1 MIPHAL
7 FSPSLQRI
15 LALLFVRVDDAFY
28 LNEIIRLTGLGSATV
43 QRELQR
49 LTSAGLIL
57 SQRVGN
63 LRRFQAN
70 HDHPVYAE
78 LHGLIKKSFGLIGVL
93 QNAIEPMLP
102 SLRCAFVYG
111 STARGTETAAS
122 DIDVMLVGDSI
133 GYGIALSAFSTAEQE
148 LGRKINPTL
157 YTPAEFRSR
166 QQEQHH
172 FLMRVLEQ
180 PKLFLTGDDDALR
193 RLGQPGQ
200 DSQVESRTGSSE
212 GV

>member
-1 MIPHAL
+1 MNSQAL
-7 FSPSLQRI
+7 FSPSLQKI
-15 LALLFVRVDDAFY
+15 LALLFVRVDEAFY
-28 LNEIIRLTGLGSATV
+28 VNEIIRLTGLGSATV

-49 LTSAGLIL
+49 LDTAGLI
-57 SQRVGN
+57 SSTRVGN

-78 LHGLIKKSFGLIGVL
+78 LHSLVQKSFGLTGVL
-93 QNAIEPMLP
+93 QTAIEPLLP

-111 STARGTETAAS
+111 SIARGAETAVS
-122 DIDVMLVGDSI
+122 DIDVMLIGDTIS
-133 GYGIALSAFSTAEQE
+133 YGAALSTFSTAEQK

-157 YTPAEFRSR
+157 YTPAEFRKR
-166 QQEQHH
+166 QQEQQH

-180 PKLFLTGDDDALR
+180 PKLFLMGDEDALG

-200 DSQVESRTGSSE
+200 NSKTEKRTCKST
-212 GV
+212 

>member
-1 MIPHAL
+1 MISHAL
-7 FSPSLQRI
+7 FSPSLQKI
-15 LALLFVRVDDAFY
+15 LALLFVRVNEAFY

-49 LTSAGLIL
+49 LNAAGLIL

-78 LHGLIKKSFGLIGVL
+78 LHGLIQKSFGLLDVL
-93 QNAIEPMLP
+93 QTAIAPLLP
-102 SLRCAFVYG
+102 LLRCAFVYG
-111 STARGTETAAS
+111 SIARGAETAAS
-122 DIDVMLVGDSI
+122 DIDVMLVGEGIS
-133 GYGIALSAFSTAEQE
+133 YGSALVAFSPAELA

-180 PKLFLTGDDDALR
+180 PKLFLTGDEDELG

-200 DSQVESRTGSSE
+200 NSQAENRTG
-212 GV
+212 